1 MKLDFPQSKQ
11 WFRFLLAVLFGLIL
25 VPLGAAATDSIYINT
40 GTINGTPPSVDATNF
55 FNSGTWNINTAP
67 YPYTTSHTLNYTNT
81 GTMIGS
87 VGWEFDYGPLSN
99 GGRGMA
105 NSFFNDTRGTIQAGS
120 GSVNSG
126 LVSYL
131 LVSATNLINKGTIIG
146 DDSGEV
152 VLTAS
157 NMNLAR
163 SSVIIGTGSGIASQ
177 CSFNFPPTT
186 NYLPDTAIYDEYWG
200 TNGVTMNSSNL
211 WDGFIANTPIFTM
224 DEICAISNVQTQF
237 GFFAS
242 KSDYITNVIM
252 NPTNGLPDEIFGQA
266 VFIAVNDPNISL
278 DDRFFANSGN
288 TSNLFETITVKLT
301 SSLGGSLYLADSYA
315 ASTNHEL
322 LRNASPLPV
331 NNPISTCTDPTA
343 RPASYFLARG
353 DCQFPPTF
361 ASGSPGLGPP
371 PANFLFNSSFSNVI
385 VQGGYAAYSAYV
397 DDLVRHPLNEALT
410 NLPGR
415 ILINATNLDLTRA
428 TVSSDGAEVVI
439 RGDNFIGSTGA
450 VVSCRNVSYNLG
462 STSHSLNVTN
472 LNSATSVPGFHGTL
486 NAWSSVWTNGLIVV
500 TGSGTNI
507 TTNVISVV
515 LNALMVDATGLTT
528 TEPVTVQ
535 DLILQTNAVN
545 MLLGDSVTV
554 VHTLFFGGQSLTLDG
569 SLGLSGTNL
578 EDWNRIIAPN
588 LLYFTN
594 NGSLSVPQNA
604 HFGDDGPINYAAF
617 VNNGGI
623 TVGGSETINSAFYQ
637 SSGNENAPGG
647 YFVTTASGKIENAS
661 ITSSQVMDFSGGLL
675 KLDNS
680 TLSAGNQLNFT
691 LTNALYDSGASAN
704 NTLTCGAGFNLWV
717 KPALGDLLGTAL
729 TSEAFNG
736 AEVDSVWAG
745 QDYGPTPAGYSNNV
759 ELGQL
764 ILSPQGASSFPAF
777 FFFSGA
783 TTGNALYV
791 DLLDLSHI
799 TNLSEM
805 LGTDTNIVIYYA
817 AAKLP
822 PAITVLSSNGVPQQ
836 AVETNNA
843 LNGQS
848 YYVIAN
854 GGSGQVPKEAE
865 ELLNGQL
872 GGHLRWVPAFAGPNS
887 SVDVIING
895 QTVAVNQAL
904 RYSLSIDSNGNGIPN
919 GLDPNPFDSI
929 PVVLTGSLVQTPPP
943 TRKFAITW
951 LAQTNLPYQVQYTA
965 NLSGT
970 NWLPLLNYT
979 NTGATNATVTV
990 WDTNALSSQRF
1001 YRVGHP

>member
-1 MKLDFPQSKQ
+1 MKLDFPQSK
-11 WFRFLLAVLFGLIL
+11 WWLRFLPAVLFGLVV
-25 VPLGAAATDSIYINT
+25 VPFSVAATDSIYINT
-40 GTINGTPPSVDATNF
+40 GTINGTPPVVDATNF
-55 FNSGTWNINTAP
+55 FNSGTWNIGTAP
-67 YPYTTSHTLNYTNT
+67 YPYTTSHTWNYTNT

-87 VGWEFDYGPLSN
+87 VGWEFDYGPLQN

-105 NSFFNDTRGTIQAGS
+105 NTFFNDTRGTIQAGP

-131 LVSATNLINKGTIIG
+131 LVSATNVINKGTLIG

-152 VLTAS
+152 VLTGS
-157 NMNLAR
+157 NVNLTR
-163 SSVIIGTGSGIASQ
+163 STVSIGTGSGIASQ
-177 CSFNFPPTT
+177 CSFNFPATT
-186 NYLPDTAIYDEYWG
+186 NFLPDTAIYDEYWA
-200 TNGVTMNSSNL
+200 TNGVTMNSSNI
-211 WDGFIANTPIFTM
+211 WDGFIATTPIFTV
-224 DEICAISNVQTQF
+224 DEICAVSNVPTQF

-242 KSDYITNVIM
+242 KSDYITNVIL
-252 NPTNGLPDEIFGQA
+252 NPTNGMPAQIFEQA
-266 VFIAVNDPNISL
+266 VFIAVSDPNITP

-288 TSNLFETITVKLT
+288 ISNLFETITVKLT
-301 SSLGGSLYLADSYA
+301 SSLGGSLYLGDSFA
-315 ASTNHEL
+315 ASTNSEF
-322 LRNASPLPV
+322 LRNASALPV
-331 NNPISTCTDPTA
+331 NNPISTCTDPTF
-343 RPASYFLARG
+343 RPASYNLARG

-361 ASGSPGLGPP
+361 ASGSPGLGPVP
-371 PANFLFNSSFSNVI
+371 TNFLFNAGFSNVI
-385 VQGGYAAYSAYV
+385 VQASYAAYSAYV
-397 DDLVRHPLNEALT
+397 DDLVRNPINAAIT

-415 ILINATNLDLTRA
+415 IMINATNLDLTQA
-428 TVSSDGAEVVI
+428 AIVSDGAEIVI
-439 RGDNFIGSTGA
+439 QGNNFIGSTGA

-462 STSHSLNVTN
+462 STSHNLNVTN

-486 NAWSSVWTNGLIVV
+486 NAWSGLWTNGLIVI

-507 TTNVISVV
+507 ATNIITVA
-515 LNALMVDATGLTT
+515 LNALLVDATGLSS

-535 DLILQTNAVN
+535 DLVLQSNAVN
-545 MLLGDSVTV
+545 MQVGDSMTV
-554 VHTLFFGGQSLTLDG
+554 VHSLFFGGQSLTLNG

-578 EDWNRIIAPN
+578 EDWNRTIAPN

-623 TVGGSETINSAFYQ
+623 NVGGSETINSAFYQ

-661 ITSSQVMDFSGGLL
+661 ITSSQVMNFSGGLL

-680 TLSAGNQLNFT
+680 TLSAGNQLNFN

-717 KPALGDLLGTAL
+717 KPATGDLLGTAL

-745 QDYGPTPAGYSNNV
+745 QDYGPILAGYSNNV

-764 ILSPQGASSFPAF
+764 ILLPQGASSFPPL

-783 TTGNALYV
+783 STSNAIYV

-799 TNLSEM
+799 TNLLEM
-805 LGTDTNIVIYYA
+805 LGTDTNLVIYYA

-822 PAITVLSSNGVPQQ
+822 SATTILSSNGIPQQ
-836 AVETNNA
+836 AVETNN
-843 LNGQS
+843 LFNGQS

-854 GGSGQVPKEAE
+854 GGSGQVPQEAE

-872 GGHLRWVPAFAGPNS
+872 GGHLRWVGGFAGPNS
-887 SVDVIING
+887 AVDVIING
-895 QTVAVNQAL
+895 QTVSVNRAL
-904 RYSLSIDSNGNGIPN
+904 RYSLMIDSNGNGIPN
-919 GLDPNPFDSI
+919 GLDPNPFNTI
-929 PVVLTGSLVQTPPP
+929 PVVLSGSLVQTPPP
-943 TRKFAITW
+943 TRKFAISW
-951 LAQTNLPYQVQYTA
+951 LAQTNLPYQVQYTT

-979 NTGATNATVTV
+979 NTGATNVTVTV
-990 WDTNALSSQRF
+990 WDTNAVSSQRF